1 MIISELSVQQI
12 FKYLTAANWQLIF
25 IYFFILLQ
33 DQINSILL
41 FHNHLLPR

>member
-25 IYFFILLQ
+25 IYLFFHSVAGPDKLWPGFSQ
-33 DQINSILL
+33 SS
-41 FHNHLLPR
+41 PP